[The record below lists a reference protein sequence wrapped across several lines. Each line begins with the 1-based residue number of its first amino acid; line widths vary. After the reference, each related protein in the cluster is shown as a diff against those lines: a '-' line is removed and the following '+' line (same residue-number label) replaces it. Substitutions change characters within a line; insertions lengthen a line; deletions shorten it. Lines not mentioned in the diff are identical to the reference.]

1 MWEFCLI
8 SALGDKENL
17 QALEKINIVTPT
29 SNLSDDAKFTL
40 LDFRVGA
47 LGSCVG
53 FSDEMGKVN
62 TFAETISSSVVPFSS
77 CPQSLPAS
85 ESFPMSQLFA

>member
-1 MWEFCLI
+1 MREFCLI

-29 SNLSDDAKFTL
+29 SNLSDDAKFTI

-62 TFAETISSSVVPFSS
+62 TFAE
-77 CPQSLPAS
+77 SLIKRMARDFAVSPVQENIPALS
-85 ESFPMSQLFA
+85 MERIL